1 MQNASI
7 LSSRPLKPD
16 SASDAFAFRTTLCAD
31 DPAEI
36 EKLVARTG
44 VFNDEEIA
52 VAGSLAQEAIER
64 GDAAGY
70 AFLFVDGEAGLD
82 GYACYGHIPGT
93 ERRYELFWIAVDAH
107 ARRRGLARTLLAGVE
122 DAVRRAGGTHLF
134 AETSSRE
141 IYAPA
146 HAFYASQGYT
156 RHCTVPD
163 YHADGDDLAIFGKK
177 L

>member
-1 MQNASI
+1 MQNVST

-16 SASDAFAFRTTLCAD
+16 SASEPFAFRTKLRAAD
-31 DPAEI
+31 VHEI

-44 VFNDEEIA
+44 VFNDEEIL
-52 VAGSLAQEAIER
+52 VAGSLAQEAIDR
-64 GDAAGY
+64 GEAAGY
-70 AFLFVDGEAGLD
+70 AFLFLDGEAGLD

-107 ARRRGLARTLLAGVE
+107 ARRLGLARALLAATE
-122 DAVRRAGGTHLF
+122 NAVRRAGGTHLF

-141 IYAPA
+141 EYAPA
-146 HAFYASQGYT
+146 HALYVSQGYT

>member
-1 MQNASI
+1 
-7 LSSRPLKPD
+7 LRPPRAD
-16 SASDAFAFRTTLCAD
+16 NASDAFAFRTGLRVSD
-31 DPAEI
+31 IGEI

-44 VFNDEEIA
+44 VFNDEEIV

-64 GDAAGY
+64 GEAAGY
-70 AFLFVDGEAGLD
+70 AFLFLDGEAGLD

-107 ARRRGLARTLLAGVE
+107 ARRRGLARALLAAVE

-146 HAFYASQGYT
+146 HAFYLSQGYT

>member
-1 MQNASI
+1 MQNVSI
-7 LSSRPLKPD
+7 SSSAPRKPD
-16 SASDAFAFRTTLCAD
+16 SASESFSFRTVLRAC

-36 EKLVARTG
+36 EKLVARMG
-44 VFNDEEIA
+44 VFNEEEIM

-64 GDAAGY
+64 GEAAGY
-70 AFLFVDGEAGLD
+70 SFLFLDGAAGLD

-93 ERRYELFWIAVDAH
+93 EHRNELFWIAVDAH
-107 ARRRGLARTLLAGVE
+107 ARRHGLARALLAAVEE
-122 DAVRRAGGTHLF
+122 DARRAGGTHLF

-141 IYAPA
+141 AYAPA
-146 HAFYASQGYT
+146 HAFYVSQGYT
-156 RHCTVPD
+156 RHCIVPD

>member
-1 MQNASI
+1 MQNVSS
-7 LSSRPLKPD
+7 LSLTPRKPD
-16 SASDAFAFRTTLCAD
+16 SASGALSFRTSLRACD
-31 DPAEI
+31 VREI

-52 VAGSLAQEAIER
+52 VAGSLAQEAIDR
-64 GDAAGY
+64 GEAAGY
-70 AFLFVDGEAGLD
+70 AFLFLDGETGLD

-107 ARRRGLARTLLAGVE
+107 ARRHGLARALLAAVE
-122 DAVRRAGGTHLF
+122 EEVRRAGGTHLF
-134 AETSSRE
+134 AETSSRDV
-141 IYAPA
+141 YAPA